1 MGKDYRTA
9 CNKKVE
15 VSLWY
20 TLIHNNNMEQTFGN
34 NYDHTATLH
43 FFRRW
48 WKVLTIVAVVAAA
61 VSLLVAMLIKPLY
74 KSSAVIFP
82 TNSNRLSKA
91 IMGYHYSLD
100 FMDYGIERDCEY
112 AIQILSSKR
121 MQQAVCERFNLMEHY
136 GIRPTGAHPQ
146 AKLDKQYKSNIT
158 VKRTDFLGVEIG
170 VLDQDRQWAADI
182 ANYMAAMYDT
192 LCHDIHADRAASA
205 ADVMNGVVQAMEQ
218 EIDSLAKSKDD
229 SGKWK
234 DILIADKCEQLADL
248 QTRAMQTNVDR
259 NLEVSY
265 KYLVDSAIPADKK
278 AYPKRLLIV
287 LGGMLGAVVVC
298 IFGLLVFTKKEEE

>member
-1 MGKDYRTA
+1 
-9 CNKKVE
+9 
-15 VSLWY
+15 
-20 TLIHNNNMEQTFGN
+20 MEQNFGN
-34 NYDHTATLH
+34 NYDHQATGR

-48 WKVLTIVAVVAAA
+48 WKVLTVVAVVAAA

-91 IMGYHYSLD
+91 IMDYHYSLD

-112 AIQILSSKR
+112 AIQILTSKR
-121 MQQAVCERFNLMEHY
+121 MQRAVCEHFNLMEHY
-136 GIRPTGAHPQ
+136 AIGGAHPQ
-146 AKLDKQYKSNIT
+146 AKLEKQYKSNIT

-170 VLDQDRQWAADI
+170 VLDQDPQWAADI

-192 LCHDIHADRAASA
+192 LCHEIHADRAASA
-205 ADVMNGVVQAMEQ
+205 ADVMNGVVSAMEE
-218 EIDSLAKSKDD
+218 EIDSLAKSKDE

-259 NLEVSY
+259 SLEVSY
-265 KYLVDSAIPADKK
+265 KYLVDSATPADKK

-298 IFGLLVFTKKEEE
+298 IFGLLVFCPAKKEE

>member
-1 MGKDYRTA
+1 
-9 CNKKVE
+9 
-15 VSLWY
+15 
-20 TLIHNNNMEQTFGN
+20 MEQTFGN
-34 NYDHTATLH
+34 NYDHQATAR

-48 WKVLTIVAVVAAA
+48 WKLLTIVAVVAAA

-91 IMGYHYSLD
+91 IMDYHYSLD

-121 MQQAVCERFNLMEHY
+121 MQQAVCDHFNLMEHY
-136 GIRPTGAHPQ
+136 AIGGAHPQ
-146 AKLDKQYKSNIT
+146 AKLEKQYKSNIT

-170 VLDQDRQWAADI
+170 VLDQDAQWAANI
-182 ANYMAAMYDT
+182 ANYMATMYDT
-192 LCHDIHADRAASA
+192 LCHEIHADRAASA
-205 ADVMNGVVQAMEQ
+205 ADVMNGVVCSMER
-218 EIDSLAKSKDD
+218 EIDSLSATAGNSA
-229 SGKWK
+229 WK
-234 DILIADKCEQLADL
+234 KTLIEDKCEQLADL

-259 NLEVSY
+259 SLEVSY
-265 KYLVDSAIPADKK
+265 KYLVDKAVPADKK

-298 IFGLLVFTKKEEE
+298 IFGLLVFCPAKKEETIA

>member
-1 MGKDYRTA
+1 
-9 CNKKVE
+9 
-15 VSLWY
+15 
-20 TLIHNNNMEQTFGN
+20 MEQTLGN
-34 NYDHTATLH
+34 NYDHQATAR

-48 WKVLTIVAVVAAA
+48 WKVLVAVAVVAAV
-61 VSLLVAMLIKPLY
+61 VSLVVAMLIKPLY

-91 IMGYHYSLD
+91 IMDYHYSLD

-121 MQQAVCERFNLMEHY
+121 MEQAVCDHFNLMEHY
-136 GIRPTGAHPQ
+136 GFSPDEAHPQ
-146 AKLDKQYKSNIT
+146 FKLSKQYRSNIT

-170 VLDQDRQWAADI
+170 VLDQDPQWAADI

-192 LCHDIHADRAASA
+192 LCHEIHADRAASA
-205 ADVMNGVVQAMEQ
+205 ADVMNGVVSAMEQ
-218 EIDSLAKSKDD
+218 EIDSLDKSKAA
-229 SGKWK
+229 GAKWK
-234 DILIADKCEQLADL
+234 ELLIADKCEQLADL

-259 NLEVSY
+259 SLEVSY
-265 KYLVDSAIPADKK
+265 KYLVDSATPADKK
-278 AYPKRLLIV
+278 AYPKRMLIV

-298 IFGLLVFTKKEEE
+298 IFGLLVFAKKEEE

>member
-1 MGKDYRTA
+1 
-9 CNKKVE
+9 
-15 VSLWY
+15 
-20 TLIHNNNMEQTFGN
+20 MEQTFGN
-34 NYDHTATLH
+34 NYDHRATRR
-43 FFRRW
+43 FFARW
-48 WKVLTIVAVVAAA
+48 WRVLLVVAVVAAI
-61 VSLLVAMLIKPLY
+61 VSLVVALLIKPLY

-91 IMGYHYSLD
+91 IMDYHYSLD

-121 MQQAVCERFNLMEHY
+121 MEQAVCERFNLMEHY
-136 GIRPTGAHPQ
+136 GIPADARHARFRL
-146 AKLDKQYKSNIT
+146 AKQYKSNIT

-170 VLDQDRQWAADI
+170 VLDQDPQWAADI

-205 ADVMNGVVQAMEQ
+205 AEVMNGVVSAMEQ
-218 EIDSLAKSKDD
+218 QIDSLAKSPSD
-229 SGKWK
+229 GGRWK
-234 DILIADKCEQLADL
+234 EQLIADKCEQLADL

-259 NLEVSY
+259 SLEVSY
-265 KYLVDSAIPADKK
+265 KYLVDSASPADKK

-287 LGGMLGAVVVC
+287 LGGTLGAVVVC
-298 IFGLLVFTKKEEE
+298 IFGLLVFAKKEEE